1 MSTRINS
8 NGAEI
13 FYDVRGKGPDV
24 VLLHPFPANHDFW
37 GPVAESLASGYRVI
51 LPDLRGHGDS
61 TPGDGPAT
69 MDKHA
74 ADLARVCDDAGVGR
88 AVFAGV
94 SIGGYVLFEFWRRN
108 RERFSALVLAD
119 TKAAA
124 DTEQARM
131 TRLKAADD
139 VEKHGPEKFIEA
151 LLPRL
156 LGESTRAARPDKV
169 DRAQQMM
176 RKMTVQ
182 GIVAVQRGMAVRPD
196 STPTLATIN
205 VPTLLVFGE
214 EDVLS
219 TPAEG
224 RAMQQQI
231 AGSKMQIIP
240 RAGHYALFE
249 QPEDAVKILRPWLA
263 TRIG

>member
-1 MSTRINS
+1 MEKRIKS
-8 NGAEI
+8 SDAEI
-13 FYDVRGKGPDV
+13 FYDVQGEGPDV

-37 GPVAESLASGYRVI
+37 KRVAELLADSYRVI

-69 MDKHA
+69 MEKHA

-88 AVFAGV
+88 AIFAGV
-94 SIGGYVLFEFWRRN
+94 SIGGYVLFEFWRRA
-108 RERFSALVLAD
+108 RDRFAGLVLSD

-124 DTEQARM
+124 DTEQARGM
-131 TRLKAADD
+131 RLKAADD
-139 VEKHGPEKFIEA
+139 VEKYGPERFTEA
-151 LLPRL
+151 QIPRL
-156 LGESTRAARPDKV
+156 LGETTRTTRPDKV
-169 DRAQQMM
+169 DRARQMM

-182 GIVAVQRGMAVRPD
+182 GIAAVQRGMAQRPD
-196 STPTLATIN
+196 STPTLPAID

-214 EDVLS
+214 EDVLT

-224 RAMQQQI
+224 RAMQRQI

-240 RAGHYALFE
+240 RAGHYAMFE
-249 QPEDAVKILRPWLA
+249 HPEDAARVLRAWLIEVKK
-263 TRIG
+263 